1 MWFKRQTINEY
12 SKQTNNKN
20 SISLTGFI
28 IAILGAIMFSTKA
41 IIVKRAF
48 ADIHVAALTLLALRM
63 LFSLPFYVAAAFINS
78 GKKENIKFTAKQWFI
93 VFVLGMLGYYTSSL
107 LDFIG
112 LQYVSAGMERLILFL
127 YPTFAVLINAYWFK
141 QKISAVQ
148 KWALAITYSGIAL
161 AYFGEINVYAT
172 DKDFIWGSFL
182 IFICAITFSLYIV
195 GSGRMIPVIGAS
207 KFTAYAMLAA
217 TFGVLLHFVIAKKLG
232 VQEVN
237 SPLEGS

>member
-78 GKKENIKFTAKQWFI
+78 GKKENIKF
-93 VFVLGMLGYYTSSL
+93 
-107 LDFIG
+107 
-112 LQYVSAGMERLILFL
+112 ILFD
-127 YPTFAVLINAYWFK
+127 PPPP
-141 QKISAVQ
+141 
-148 KWALAITYSGIAL
+148 
-161 AYFGEINVYAT
+161 GE
-172 DKDFIWGSFL
+172 
-182 IFICAITFSLYIV
+182 
-195 GSGRMIPVIGAS
+195 
-207 KFTAYAMLAA
+207 
-217 TFGVLLHFVIAKKLG
+217 
-232 VQEVN
+232 
-237 SPLEGS
+237 